1 MYDTAFIVRCFF
13 AHLMRQHPCVGCF
26 KSFLADFESVCA
38 CIQLDCVPVSP
49 LRDVPAAWLCSCVA
63 PGIFV
68 DIFHSFYLSLRTSF
82 VARQK
87 VKKVKL
93 YHDTTADSDP
103 SARIQLNVPLGTQ
116 WQNNS
121 CAYDAIIT
129 VLFNIWFD
137 SGGSESG
144 IVSIEHTQCDMF
156 DDLIQR
162 FRSHESC
169 QVVSGNLGSPTYYS
183 LEQIREYFRRC
194 LARISQEFTF
204 GSYASV
210 QSIGEYLFA
219 AQEIVTTSD
228 VFCSNGHRRDGRNG
242 QSSTSSYQI
251 LIIHGSTENSLQA
264 CVDNFTL
271 ELASKCATCNTYLI
285 KRTTFVQTPPLLSF
299 DLSNGSRLTL
309 DPVVWISCE
318 NSRVRYVLRGVIY
331 FDNNHFTER
340 VVTSTGM
347 VWYHDGIFTGR
358 SLVYE
363 TQNLTS
369 ITTENAVMAFYI
381 RSPQPA

>member
-1 MYDTAFIVRCFF
+1 LKIAEMT
-13 AHLMRQHPCVGCF
+13 
-26 KSFLADFESVCA
+26 
-38 CIQLDCVPVSP
+38 VPVSTP
-49 LRDVPAAWLCSCVA
+49 SLGNNYTHF
-63 PGIFV
+63 GIQEKRK
-68 DIFHSFYLSLRTSF
+68 SNSSF

-93 YHDTTADSDP
+93 YHDTTADP

-318 NSRVRYVLRGVIY
+318 NSCVCYVLRGVIY